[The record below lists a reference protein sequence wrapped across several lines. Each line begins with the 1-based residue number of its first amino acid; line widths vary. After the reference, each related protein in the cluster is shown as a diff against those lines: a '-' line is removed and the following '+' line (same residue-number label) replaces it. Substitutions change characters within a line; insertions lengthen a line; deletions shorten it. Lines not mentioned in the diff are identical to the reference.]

1 METLGVKYATIMPA
15 IPEKRN
21 WMNCKELKMLHEH
34 LMKIIVCYS
43 TPEHRELRLDF
54 F

>member
-1 METLGVKYATIMPA
+1 METLGVNFATIIPA

-21 WMNCKELKMLHEH
+21 GINCEDLKMFHEH
-34 LMKIIVCYS
+34 VMKIIVCYS
-43 TPEHRELRLDF
+43 APEHRELRLDF

>member
-1 METLGVKYATIMPA
+1 METLEVNHATIIPA

-21 WMNCKELKMLHEH
+21 GMNCKELKIFHEH
-34 LMKIIVCYS
+34 LMKIIVSYS
-43 TPEHRELRLDF
+43 TVECGELKLDF